1 MSIAKHISD
10 IDEMLSGT
18 IYCIDNIYKG
28 FKQFDT
34 EPLKKVT
41 CFLAGFHQ
49 RVPELTENIVSEA
62 KKDPSASRYV
72 LVPAL
77 IGHLQEDVR
86 EMAAS
91 INKMVEEKILF
102 SDKAISEMEYI
113 FERLIDLIASLKEL
127 SSNEKDLTRNHVINA
142 SHAVYK
148 LADEYALSHEERLI
162 SGLCTPAAS
171 AVYIKIL
178 GAVRNIALHI
188 KGIAER

>member
-28 FKQFDT
+28 FKQSDT

-41 CFLAGFHQ
+41 CFLEGFHQ